1 MIPSLDIVIVNWNS
15 GDLLRRCMRSLV
27 ASLPCGAQIDRVVV
41 VDNGSADDSMRELP
55 STGIELIVLQNSVN
69 RGFAAACNQGARGA
83 AAPYLL
89 FLNPDT
95 RIDGD
100 AIETAVK
107 FLESP
112 ANSAVAACGVQNVGE
127 DGEVQRT
134 CAFLPRPSHFIYASL
149 GLSRLAP
156 RLFPDLMMRDWA
168 HNETRRVD
176 HVIGSFLM
184 IRTAVFESLGGF
196 DERYF
201 VYLEDLDLSWRVASR
216 GLQMYFLS
224 SARIIHVGGG
234 TSRQVLDRRLFYS
247 LQSRLLFARKHF
259 SSVASTLVMLCT
271 AILEPFTRLADCLLK
286 GDLRGCAYTLRGY
299 GMLYSALPRILS
311 IRSDA

>member
-1 MIPSLDIVIVNWNS
+1 MPSVDLVIVNWNS
-15 GDLLRRCMRSLV
+15 GNLLRQCLASLV
-27 ASLPCGAQIDRVVV
+27 ANPPSAVRIKRVVI
-41 VDNGSADDSMRELP
+41 VDNGSADDSMRNLP
-55 STGIELIVLQNSVN
+55 STGIQLVVLQNSAN

-83 AAPYLL
+83 TSRYLL

-95 RIDGD
+95 RIGGA
-100 AIETAVK
+100 AIETAVE

-112 ANSAVAACGVQNVGE
+112 ANGAVAACGVQNVGE
-127 DGEVQRT
+127 DGQVQRT

-156 RLFPDLMMRDWA
+156 RLFPDLMMREWA
-168 HNETRRVD
+168 HDDTRRVD

-184 IRTAVFESLGGF
+184 IRTAVFESLDGF

-224 SARIIHVGGG
+224 NARIVHVGGG

-259 SSVASTLVMLCT
+259 SSGASTLVMLCT
-271 AILEPFTRLADCLLK
+271 ALLEPFTRLADCVLK
-286 GDLRGCAYTLRGY
+286 GDFRGCAYTLRGY
-299 GMLYSALPRILS
+299 GMLYAALPRILS
-311 IRSDA
+311 VRGDA